1 MKYQKGKEANDVF
14 NIESRTTGVYK
25 PYKAISGA
33 LSLWKFKGD
42 LIAYLSDEKNR
53 LGQSYTT

>member
-1 MKYQKGKEANDVF
+1 MKGKEANDVL
-14 NIESRTTGVYK
+14 NIESRTTVVYI
-25 PYKAISGA
+25 YKAISEA
-33 LSLWKFKGD
+33 LSVWKFKGD